1 MGFAL
6 LGRVSSDAGN
16 HKTRK
21 SCAVFSGLA
30 LISCGR
36 RGLNWNMPTFSMLTA
51 VASSDQLLN
60 CARLHLLPPASV

>member
-16 HKTRK
+16 HKLCR
-21 SCAVFSGLA
+21 SRAIFSGLA

-36 RGLNWNMPTFSMLTA
+36 RGLDWNMQTFSMLTA
-51 VASSDQLLN
+51 VAS
-60 CARLHLLPPASV
+60 ARLHLLPFACV